1 MDYTSPW
8 AGAHYRPIPGTT
20 AQAKR
25 EASQGQRTY
34 EQFKT
39 LSASEPDAGIK
50 FIEGIE
56 YLENPPAEYLDKD
69 IVDNTYCHLDEFRVL
84 DGSELPAG
92 VRWGARYT
100 TFVVNSPVYCAFL
113 LRKIVSNGGRTKEC
127 TLSSL
132 EEAFSLDSHVR
143 AVVNCSGRGFGDPKS
158 FIIRGMPCSCLYLGP
173 KITVPGQTCLVQNP
187 CSMTLTRQ
195 NDDGSWSFCVPRPLG
210 GGTIIGGTKQPNDWD
225 PNPSPE
231 TRAKVLEDAA
241 RWFPFAGGERKF
253 NVIRDI
259 VGRRP
264 AREGGMRIEAEK
276 KAGNKFVFHA
286 YGAGGRGFEL
296 SRGAAEDVGLLM
308 FENGVLRQ
316 RASL

>member
-8 AGAHYRPIPGTT
+8 AGAHYRPIPDTT

-50 FIEGIE
+50 FVEGIE

-69 IVDNTYCHLDEFRVL
+69 VVDTAYSHLDEFRVL

-92 VRWGARYT
+92 VRWGARYR

-158 FIIRGMPCSCLYLGP
+158 FIIRGIPCSCLISRTKNNCSRPNMSRPESMFHDFNPP
-173 KITVPGQTCLVQNP
+173 KRRRELVFLR
-187 CSMTLTRQ
+187 S
-195 NDDGSWSFCVPRPLG
+195 
-210 GGTIIGGTKQPNDWD
+210 
-225 PNPSPE
+225 PS
-231 TRAKVLEDAA
+231 A
-241 RWFPFAGGERKF
+241 RW
-253 NVIRDI
+253 RD
-259 VGRRP
+259 G
-264 AREGGMRIEAEK
+264 
-276 KAGNKFVFHA
+276 H
-286 YGAGGRGFEL
+286 RGH
-296 SRGAAEDVGLLM
+296 
-308 FENGVLRQ
+308 
-316 RASL
+316 